1 MPEKWRK
8 RDEKAEE
15 RVKLEVKEG
24 RQLNIREK
32 KDPSI

>member
-8 RDEKAEE
+8 RDKKAEE
-15 RVKLEVKEG
+15 RLKLELKEG
-24 RQLNIREK
+24 RQLSMREK